1 MLKQIQSRTNYL
13 DYMSTYNTP
22 ILTRIL
28 KSARTK
34 DYFNCIHPVPMIDY
48 DHLYEQWN
56 KPAKPQWNKF
66 FLANNIESVTFKEKL
81 EFVPEDFNNE
91 WMGYWFFKQRTD
103 KRPIFLNAKSGQTN
117 VEYSPNRMLVCKPK
131 TRFIIPQAA
140 LESHNDEATTIPV
153 HCFTLWVQFDKEAN
167 AVLDNAIKQPLVP

>member
-1 MLKQIQSRTNYL
+1 MN
-13 DYMSTYNTP
+13 TYNTP

-81 EFVPEDFNNE
+81 ELKSLVLMTKVRMGKFVNPDSYYYAFVKNGDVVLNE
-91 WMGYWFFKQRTD
+91 
-103 KRPIFLNAKSGQTN
+103 
-117 VEYSPNRMLVCKPK
+117 
-131 TRFIIPQAA
+131 
-140 LESHNDEATTIPV
+140 
-153 HCFTLWVQFDKEAN
+153 
-167 AVLDNAIKQPLVP
+167 